1 VEIPLLKEGKKVS
14 VASVADGLMVE
25 MLPAVPVVDDRL
37 PSVDRRSKAQWQMVP
52 TTTERPFSR
61 SRGNTQDYPGPVI
74 TYENV
79 CFKKSSHY
87 STMLTQYFNKGMI
100 IDVWV

>member
-1 VEIPLLKEGKKVS
+1 MS

-25 MLPAVPVVDDRL
+25 MLPAVPVVDERL
-37 PSVDRRSKAQWQMVP
+37 PSVDRRSKTQWQMIP

-61 SRGNTQDYPGPVI
+61 SWGNTQDYPGSVI

-79 CFKKSSHY
+79 CFKRPSHY
-87 STMLTQYFNKGMI
+87 SNVPTQHFSKGMI

>member
-1 VEIPLLKEGKKVS
+1 VS
-14 VASVADGLMVE
+14 VASVTDGLVVE
-25 MLPAVPVVDDRL
+25 MLPALPVVAERL
-37 PSVDRRSKAQWQMVP
+37 PSVDRQSKTQWQMIP

-61 SRGNTQDYPGPVI
+61 SRGNTQDYREPVI

-79 CFKKSSHY
+79 CFKGSSHY
-87 STMLTQYFNKGMI
+87 SNMPTQYFSKGMI